1 MTYGET
7 LLVAGSV
14 LVAAGIL
21 VLFMGMIYYSVKK
34 KKIRKKIYEKYGL

>member
-7 LLVAGSV
+7 LLVMGIVA
-14 LVAAGIL
+14 VAAGIL
-21 VLFMGMIYYSVKK
+21 LFFAGMIYYSIKK